1 MCGRYATTRSSV
13 DLATLFHAADET
25 GGALV
30 PDYNVAPTDPVPV
43 VTAACGGRVLRVA
56 RWGLLPPWANDARIG
71 VRMINARAE
80 TVMSANAFAP
90 SFRQRRCLVPADGW
104 YEWRPR
110 ESGRKQAYFLTTPGG
125 LAFAGLWSVSAVGLM
140 TCAIV
145 TTAAVGHLQ
154 SVHDRMPLMLP
165 PDRWA
170 GWLCGPADP
179 GALLAVPPAEF
190 LDSVE
195 VRPVGPAV
203 GDVRNDGPE
212 LVRKI
217 VVTALPPN
225 DVQPTD
231 LTLF

>member
-1 MCGRYATTRSSV
+1 
-13 DLATLFHAADET
+13 
-25 GGALV
+25 
-30 PDYNVAPTDPVPV
+30 
-43 VTAACGGRVLRVA
+43 
-56 RWGLLPPWANDARIG
+56 
-71 VRMINARAE
+71 
-80 TVMSANAFAP
+80 
-90 SFRQRRCLVPADGW
+90 
-104 YEWRPR
+104 
-110 ESGRKQAYFLTTPGG
+110 
-125 LAFAGLWSVSAVGLM
+125 M